1 MMHDKGC
8 PWLVHWDDSEGWG
21 GENGGRGFQDGEHVY
36 THGGFK
42 SMYSK
47 TNTML

>member
-8 PWLVHWDDSEGWG
+8 PGLVHWDDSEGWG
-21 GENGGRGFQDGEHVY
+21 GEKGGRGFQDGEHVY